1 MDVKANTEHEW
12 GIGRKEGVVAARPP
26 PTFRETDWLA
36 AVPPPT
42 FRETDWPAVELVST
56 HVSPTEE
63 WFFQCQAYG
72 MSELSSVVDVD
83 PERCA
88 GVPVLAGTRF
98 TVSQVFAELAD
109 GRSINDL
116 ADNFDID
123 FMVFESLL
131 NGMSLIFNR
140 PSVR

>member
-1 MDVKANTEHEW
+1 MDATANTEHEW
-12 GIGRKEGVVAARPP
+12 GIWRKEGIVAALPP
-26 PTFRETDWLA
+26 STFRESDWAL
-36 AVPPPT
+36 
-42 FRETDWPAVELVST
+42 PAGELVST

-109 GRSINDL
+109 GRSIYEL

-123 FMVFESLL
+123 AVVLESLL
-131 NGMSLIFNR
+131 NGMSSIFNR
-140 PSVR
+140 